1 MIGRQL
7 DIFGGKRQRGVKL
20 PSPKEYELHCMVA
33 DALHRWCHPDWRYTH
48 IPAGEYRTP
57 ATAAR
62 LARMGVR
69 PGWPD
74 FVFISKVPGSPAQ
87 FMELKRRGGRLS
99 PDQED
104 FARHARAG
112 GCGHYVVD
120 SFDDALRVLRDAG
133 IVRVK
138 VST

>member
-7 DIFGGKRQRGVKL
+7 DIFKGRKQRGTQL

-48 IPAGEYRTP
+48 MPAGEYRTP

-62 LARMGVR
+62 LMRMGVTR
-69 PGWPD
+69 GWPD
-74 FVFISKVPGSPAQ
+74 FQFFSMVPGSAPQ
-87 FMELKRRGGRLS
+87 FLELKRKGSRMT

-104 FARHARAG
+104 LARHLRAG
-112 GCGHYVVD
+112 GCGHHVVD
-120 SFDDALRVLRDAG
+120 NFDDALRVLRDAG

-138 VST
+138 VSI